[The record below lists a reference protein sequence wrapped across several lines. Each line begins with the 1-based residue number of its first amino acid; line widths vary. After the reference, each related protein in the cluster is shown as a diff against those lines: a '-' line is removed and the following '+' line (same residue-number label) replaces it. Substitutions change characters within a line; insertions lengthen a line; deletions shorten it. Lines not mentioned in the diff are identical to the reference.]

1 MFDLPPVT
9 RALIVANVVIFML
22 EMLFARGLIET
33 FALWPFGANFAPW
46 QLLTYAFLHAGMF
59 HLLFNMFAVFMFG
72 SDLERVWGARRYL
85 VFYIV
90 CALSAALMQQIV
102 TMSSSAQYPTL
113 GASGAVFGLLLGY
126 ARYFPNRQL
135 MLLFPPI
142 PMKARTFVILYGLL
156 ELVLG
161 VTGTQQGVAHFAHL
175 GGLVGGFLLL
185 RYWGASRR

>member
-9 RALIVANVVIFML
+9 RALIVANVVIFLL

-33 FALWPFGANFAPW
+33 FALWPLGPNFMPW
-46 QLLTYAFLHAGMF
+46 QLLTYAFLHGGMF

-72 SDLERVWGARRYL
+72 SDLERIWGARRYL
-85 VFYIV
+85 LFYTV

-102 TMSSSAQYPTL
+102 TLSSAAQYPTL

-185 RYWGASRR
+185 RYWGAWRR